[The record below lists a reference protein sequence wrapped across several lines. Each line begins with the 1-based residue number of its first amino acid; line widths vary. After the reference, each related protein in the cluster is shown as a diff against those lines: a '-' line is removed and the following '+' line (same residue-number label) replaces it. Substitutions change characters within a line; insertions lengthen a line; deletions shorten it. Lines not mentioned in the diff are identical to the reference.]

1 MPITATSALIVLRSP
16 TTQDSATIALQ
27 GATVISYLT
36 NARERLFTS
45 TKSTLEGPAA
55 VRGGIPICWPIF
67 GPPVRNEDT
76 KMKQHGFARISKWEF
91 IQGESGDDA
100 GREAVKAVFKL
111 ESTPSTLKLY
121 PHDFT
126 LTYTV
131 TLLPTSLHVS
141 LTVLA
146 PTPISFQTL
155 FHSYL
160 RLPATILP
168 PAVRVAPLEGL
179 KFVDKVQSGAEG
191 KEERSVVDVDGPK
204 GEVDRVYFRAP
215 DVLTVGYG
223 AEGKAELIKSGLE
236 DVVLWNP
243 GPEKGATIG
252 DMESDGANRYICL
265 EPGQVGEFITLE
277 AGKPWNG
284 GVELK
289 FQD

>member
-1 MPITATSALIVLRSP
+1 M
-16 TTQDSATIALQ
+16 
-27 GATVISYLT
+27 
-36 NARERLFTS
+36 
-45 TKSTLEGPAA
+45 
-55 VRGGIPICWPIF
+55 
-67 GPPVRNEDT
+67 RNEDT

-100 GREAVKAVFKL
+100 GREAVKAVFSELALSLSPCNLRPRFDHYTIEL

-236 DVVLWNP
+236 DVVVSLFLLWY
-243 GPEKGATIG
+243 GFEKLGAGLMSTG
-252 DMESDGANRYICL
+252 FGC
-265 EPGQVGEFITLE
+265 F
-277 AGKPWNG
+277 
-284 GVELK
+284 
-289 FQD
+289 